1 MGDFSTLF
9 LLEVSWKPCI
19 SLPTMAT
26 CWLVVV
32 SDHMVASMCAAP
44 SSSPAHWACLRPS
57 MNATP
62 AGWCSAAASS
72 IPLTGAA
79 WRSQRRQALVGYK
92 ARLVDWARHDAPAVM
107 ELVAQ
112 RHPGLPITWFGHSM
126 GGILFGMMPQHP
138 RIDRVATLGSGS
150 GYREHV
156 ARPLRYVMGVFWHV
170 IVPLSVARHGYF
182 AGRRIRTVDDL
193 PRGVVAQ
200 WKRWCSHPDFVV
212 SEGEAVR
219 QAYASVKLPI
229 TAVVFTDDT
238 MASPRG
244 VKAMHSHYTGTQVDL
259 RSCGPSSTV
268 CALSGTSNSSIPRP
282 AQRMEHEPALVGAG
296 LRLIRF
302 CPMRR

>member
-1 MGDFSTLF
+1 MEALHILTDDGHMLAGRCFRPHGGVNVRRAVIIACALGVPQTFDERYAS
-9 LLEVSWKPCI
+9 
-19 SLPTMAT
+19 
-26 CWLVVV
+26 WLVQQGCVV
-32 SDHMVASMCAAP
+32 YTFDWRGMAQSAP
-44 SSSPAHWACLRPS
+44 PS
-57 MNATP
+57 
-62 AGWCSAAASS
+62 
-72 IPLTGAA
+72 
-79 WRSQRRQALVGYK
+79 LVGYK
-92 ARLVDWARHDAPAVM
+92 AKLVDWARHDAPAVM

-126 GGILFGMMPQHP
+126 GGILFGMMPAHP

-150 GYREHV
+150 GYHEHL
-156 ARPLRYVMGVFWHV
+156 ARPLRYVIGAFWHV

-259 RSCGPSSTV
+259 KVLRPEQQGLRAVGHFNFFHAKTGPRGW
-268 CALSGTSNSSIPRP
+268 ALSLPW
-282 AQRMEHEPALVGAG
+282 LG
-296 LRLIRF
+296 LT
-302 CPMRR
+302 PQA

>member
-1 MGDFSTLF
+1 MQHGCVVYTFD
-9 LLEVSWKPCI
+9 WRG
-19 SLPTMAT
+19 MAQ
-26 CWLVVV
+26 
-32 SDHMVASMCAAP
+32 SAP
-44 SSSPAHWACLRPS
+44 PS
-57 MNATP
+57 
-62 AGWCSAAASS
+62 
-72 IPLTGAA
+72 
-79 WRSQRRQALVGYK
+79 LVGYK

-259 RSCGPSSTV
+259 KV
-268 CALSGTSNSSIPRP
+268 LRP
-282 AQRMEHEPALVGAG
+282 EQHG
-296 LRLIRF
+296 LRAVGHFQFFHPKTGSKGWSMSLPWLGLA
-302 CPMRR
+302 CA

>member
-1 MGDFSTLF
+1 MKTSFAALALGLTALASAAQAACPTD
-9 LLEVSWKPCI
+9 LEAAAVAAAIVARQP
-19 SLPTMAT
+19 
-26 CWLVVV
+26 VV
-32 SDHMVASMCAAP
+32 A
-44 SSSPAHWACLRPS
+44 
-57 MNATP
+57 P
-62 AGWCSAAASS
+62 AGEMSVEDGLCGRDKVLRFLAQTYGEA
-72 IPLTGAA
+72 
-79 WRSQRRQALVGYK
+79 VGYK

-259 RSCGPSSTV
+259 KV
-268 CALSGTSNSSIPRP
+268 LRP
-282 AQRMEHEPALVGAG
+282 EQHG
-296 LRLIRF
+296 LRAVGHFQFFHPKTGSKGWSMSLPWLGLA
-302 CPMRR
+302 CA

>member
-1 MGDFSTLF
+1 MRRAVIIACALGVPQTFYERYAS
-9 LLEVSWKPCI
+9 
-19 SLPTMAT
+19 
-26 CWLVVV
+26 WLVQHGCVV
-32 SDHMVASMCAAP
+32 YTFDWRGMAQV
-44 SSSPAHWACLRPS
+44 
-57 MNATP
+57 
-62 AGWCSAAASS
+62 SAAKPGRLQGQAGGLGASRCACRDG
-72 IPLTGAA
+72 TGGTAPPWFAHHLVRPAWAA
-79 WRSQRRQALVGYK
+79 S
-92 ARLVDWARHDAPAVM
+92 
-107 ELVAQ
+107 
-112 RHPGLPITWFGHSM
+112 
-126 GGILFGMMPQHP
+126 LFGMMPQHP

-259 RSCGPSSTV
+259 KV
-268 CALSGTSNSSIPRP
+268 LRP
-282 AQRMEHEPALVGAG
+282 EQHG
-296 LRLIRF
+296 LRAVGHFHLPSQDRLKGWSMSLPWLGLACARSGSAQCAGDADLAIPWIDQHARVEDALRVHRGLG
-302 CPMRR
+302 CVCSIWR